1 MQNKTY
7 TPPPIADSAPEYL
20 DENDNQVTDMNGR
33 VLRYEDILE
42 KLKKYTNI
50 PHAKLYVVGRTD
62 LYPSQ
67 SRVIG
72 SMTNPIDREKFKK
85 KLWKLAVSKKD
96 TSKNPPKK

>member
-1 MQNKTY
+1 MILARLILIKKNENANKKRNT
-7 TPPPIADSAPEYL
+7 TIPHA
-20 DENDNQVTDMNGR
+20 
-33 VLRYEDILE
+33 
-42 KLKKYTNI
+42 KLYVVGI